1 MSFKNQ
7 TLKYVGGE
15 NLKKIAFISTG
26 GTISM
31 QADESGLAV
40 PKAGGRELID
50 SLEDIRSEFNIENFE
65 FINIPSAHMSIANLI
80 QLRNLVIDINEKEFD
95 GIVITH
101 GTDTMEETAYFLDL
115 TTDIEIPII
124 LTGSQ
129 RNLSAVSSDVALN
142 IIDSIR
148 VAADSKAREMGP
160 MIVFSSEILP
170 ARDATKTHRTR
181 VDTFKSLEFGPIGTV
196 DNNRVLWFRKP
207 IIREFYGL
215 GEIEN
220 IKVDILTS
228 YLGADSRNL
237 RHSIGDKV
245 EGIVLQSLGAGHI
258 PESMLEGIEEA
269 IEASIPV
276 VLTSRTLR
284 GRFLTDTYGFK
295 GSEKY
300 LRNIG
305 VIFGED
311 LTSQKI
317 RIKLMVLL
325 SLGYSY
331 KDIKYEFEKNYYI

>member
-1 MSFKNQ
+1 M
-7 TLKYVGGE
+7 LGE
-15 NLKKIAFISTG
+15 INLKKIAFISTG

-40 PKAGGRELID
+40 PKAGGKELID
-50 SLEDIRSEFNIENFE
+50 SLEDIKDEFIIENFE
-65 FINIPSAHMSIANLI
+65 FINIPSAHMSIENLI
-80 QLRNLVIDINEKEFD
+80 DLRKLILDINDKGYD

-115 TTDIEIPII
+115 TTDLNIPIV

-148 VAADSKAREMGP
+148 VAGDDIAGEMGVL
-160 MIVFSSEILP
+160 IVFSSEIIP

-181 VDTFKSLEFGPIGTV
+181 VDTFKSLEFGHLGTV
-196 DNNRVLWFRKP
+196 DNDKVLWFRRP
-207 IIREFYGL
+207 MIREYYGF
-215 GEIEN
+215 GDIKNIE
-220 IKVDILTS
+220 VDIVTS
-228 YLGADSRNL
+228 YLGADSRNI
-237 RHSIGDKV
+237 RNSIKGRVD
-245 EGIVLQSLGAGHI
+245 GIILQGLGAGHI
-258 PESMLEGIEEA
+258 PEPMLEGIEEA
-269 IEASIPV
+269 IEKSIPV

-300 LRNIG
+300 LRNLG
-305 VIFGED
+305 LIFGED

-331 KDIKYEFEKNYYI
+331 EDIKYEFEKNYYIE